1 MNTRSHS
8 IIKKISLVTFIV
20 ALILVLEKTSIL
32 NALLLFF
39 LVGAVPGTSYSVPS
53 GIMLSFIILSTWVLV
68 FHFAAIHTLQL
79 RLVRHLEKR
88 YADTKKRLPKRR
100 FGQI

>member
-1 MNTRSHS
+1 MNTRNRS
-8 IIKKISLVTFIV
+8 ITKKVSLVALAV
-20 ALILVLEKTSIL
+20 ALLIVIEKTSIL

-39 LVGAVPGTSYSVPS
+39 LVGAIPGTSYSVPS
-53 GIMLSFIILSTWVLV
+53 GIMLSFIILATWVLV

-79 RLVRHLEKR
+79 RLVRNLEKR

>member
-1 MNTRSHS
+1 MNTRNRS
-8 IIKKISLVTFIV
+8 IIKKISLVALAVILIIV
-20 ALILVLEKTSIL
+20 IEKTSFL
-32 NALLLFF
+32 NALLMFF
-39 LVGAVPGTSYSVPS
+39 LVGAVPGTNYSVPS
-53 GIMLSFIILSTWVLV
+53 GIMLSFIILATWVFV

-88 YADTKKRLPKRR
+88 YVDTKKRLPKRR

>member
-1 MNTRSHS
+1 MNTRNRS
-8 IIKKISLVTFIV
+8 IIKRISLVALVVTLVIV
-20 ALILVLEKTSIL
+20 IEKTSIL
-32 NALLLFF
+32 NALLMFF

-53 GIMLSFIILSTWVLV
+53 GVMLSLIILATWVFV